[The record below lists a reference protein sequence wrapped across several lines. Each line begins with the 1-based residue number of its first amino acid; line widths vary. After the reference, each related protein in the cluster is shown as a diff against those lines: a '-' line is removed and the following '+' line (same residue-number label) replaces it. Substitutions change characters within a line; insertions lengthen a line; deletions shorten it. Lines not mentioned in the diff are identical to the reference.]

1 MFKNY
6 LKIAWRSLKKQAFFT
21 FLNTFGLAIGM
32 AGALIISLYIYD
44 ELSYDKMFADAD
56 RIHRIDADI
65 KFGGAEI
72 KAAESAPPMAGALKR
87 DYSQVE
93 STVRFRTLGSMYVKK
108 VGGETSSKENK
119 VTYADSTFFE
129 FFGIDL
135 LVGNSKTAL
144 TGTNSLVLTKTAAE
158 KYFGSTDVLG
168 QDLLLNNSDTYTVTG
183 VIEDMPKNS
192 YFNEYSIFLAM
203 AGNVASREELWG
215 SNNYFTFIKLIPE
228 ARVEDFQAPLQGMLE
243 RYMLPWAQKYFPG
256 MTAESFAASG
266 NYIRYHTMAL
276 TDIHLHSDRNSE
288 MNATSSIQ
296 NIYILSFIGLF
307 LIILASVNFMNLST
321 AHSLKRAKEVGV
333 RKTLGSNKL
342 NLIFQFLTESGL
354 IAFISLI
361 AALLIT
367 MITLPFFNGFTGK
380 VITIPFTQPLFWL
393 ILLAATIVLGLFSGC
408 YPAFFMSRF
417 TPVKTLKG
425 GASESV
431 GNGRVRNAL
440 VIFQFSISVF
450 LIVSTLV
457 VFQQLNYIQSKD
469 LGFTKD
475 QVLLINEISPL
486 GSKTNAFKE
495 EILKMGNVENV
506 TLSDFYPTP
515 SWRSDSSFFQEGA
528 SSQES
533 AIQMQTWGVDTD
545 YLKTLQMN
553 IVAGRD
559 FNKQYAT
566 DSTAVIINEATLP
579 ILNVTGEEALGMR
592 ISEEIELENPTYYT
606 VIGVV
611 KDFHF
616 KSLRENIG
624 ALGLHVNK
632 TAENMAVRLSG
643 GDYSNSIAEIENKWN
658 EMAPGQPFDYQF
670 MDEAFNTT
678 YEAELKLSQIF
689 FIFTILSIFIACLGL
704 FGLAAFNAE
713 KRTKEIGVR
722 KVLGATVSQISY
734 RLTVD
739 FLKLVGIAILVSLP
753 LGWFAMNKWLEDFSY
768 RIDMGVGVFVLAAVL
783 SIVVAIVTVSYQ
795 SIKAAIVNPVK
806 SLRSE

>member
-6 LKIAWRSLKKQAFFT
+6 IKIAWRSLKKQAFFT

-32 AGALIISLYIYD
+32 AGALMISLYIYD

-56 RIHRIDADI
+56 RIYRIDADI

-119 VTYADSTFFE
+119 VTYADSTFFQ

-135 LVGNSKTAL
+135 LAGNSKTAL

-168 QDLLLNNSDTYTVTG
+168 QNMLLDNSDTYTVTG
-183 VIEDMPKNS
+183 VIDDMPKNS
-192 YFNEYSIFLAM
+192 YFNEYSVFLAM

-215 SNNYFTFIKLIPE
+215 SNNYFTFVKLIPE
-228 ARVEDFQAPLQGMLE
+228 AKVEDFQAPLQGMLE

-266 NYIRYHTMAL
+266 NYIRYHTIAL
-276 TDIHLHSDRNSE
+276 TDIHLHSDRSSE
-288 MNATSSIQ
+288 MNATSSMQ

-333 RKTLGSNKL
+333 RKTLGSNKM

-380 VITIPFTQPLFWL
+380 SIAIPFSQPLFWFL
-393 ILLAATIVLGLFSGC
+393 LLAATILLGLFSGC

-457 VFQQLNYIQSKD
+457 VFQQLNFIQSKD

-506 TLSDFYPTP
+506 TLSNFYPTP
-515 SWRSDSSFFQEGA
+515 SWRSDTSFFQEGTK
-528 SSQES
+528 SQEN
-533 AIQMQTWGVDTD
+533 AIQMQTWDVDMD
-545 YLKTLQMN
+545 YLKTLEMDV
-553 IVAGRD
+553 VAGRD
-559 FNKQYAT
+559 FNKQYAS
-566 DSTAVIINEATLP
+566 DSTAIIINEATLP
-579 ILNVTGEEALGMR
+579 ILNVTAQEALGMR
-592 ISEEIELENPTYYT
+592 ISEEIDMENPTYYT
-606 VIGVV
+606 IIGVV

-624 ALGLHVNK
+624 ALGLHIENN
-632 TAENMAVRLSG
+632 AENMAVRLSG
-643 GDYSNSIAEIENKWN
+643 GDYSKSIAEIENIWN
-658 EMAPGQPFDYQF
+658 TMAPGQPFDYQF
-670 MDEAFNTT
+670 MDEAFYST
-678 YEAELKLSQIF
+678 YNSEQKLSQIF

-739 FLKLVGIAILVSLP
+739 FLKLVGVAILISLP

-768 RIDMGVGVFVLAAVL
+768 RIEIGLGVFVLAAVL
-783 SIVVAIVTVSYQ
+783 AIVVAIVTVSYQ

>member
-1 MFKNY
+1 MFKNHI
-6 LKIAWRSLKKQAFFT
+6 KIAWRSLKKQAFFT

-32 AGALIISLYIYD
+32 AGALMISLYIYD

-56 RIHRIDADI
+56 RIYRIDTDV

-72 KAAESAPPMAGALKR
+72 KAAESAPPMAAALKR

-93 STVRFRTLGSMYVKK
+93 STVRFRTVGSMYLKK
-108 VGGETSSKENK
+108 VGGDKSSKETH

-135 LVGNSKTAL
+135 LVGNPKTAL

-168 QDLLLNNSDTYTVTG
+168 QDLLLDNSDTYTVTG
-183 VIEDMPKNS
+183 IIDDMPKNS
-192 YFNEYSIFLAM
+192 YFNEYSVFLAM

-215 SNNYFTFIKLIPE
+215 SNNYFTFIKLIPG
-228 ARVEDFQAPLQGMLE
+228 ASVEDFKEPLQGMLE

-276 TDIHLHSDRNSE
+276 TDIHLYSDRSSE
-288 MNATSSIQ
+288 MNATSSMQ

-333 RKTLGSNKL
+333 RKTLGSNKVHL
-342 NLIFQFLTESGL
+342 VFQFLTESGL

-367 MITLPFFNGFTGK
+367 MVALPFFNGFTGK
-380 VITIPFTQPLFWL
+380 SIGIPFIQPLFW
-393 ILLAATIVLGLFSGC
+393 IALLAATFILGLFSGS

-417 TPVKTLKG
+417 TPVKSLKG
-425 GASESV
+425 VGAESV
-431 GNGRVRNAL
+431 GNGWVRNTL

-457 VFQQLNYIQSKD
+457 VFQQLNYIQGKD

-475 QVLLINEISPL
+475 QVLLINETGPL

-506 TLSDFYPTP
+506 TLSNYYPTP
-515 SWRSDSSFFQEGA
+515 SWRSDSSFFQEGVR
-528 SSQES
+528 SQEN

-545 YLKTLQMN
+545 YLKTLQMD

-559 FNKQYAT
+559 FNKQYAS
-566 DSTAVIINEATLP
+566 DSTALIINEATLP
-579 ILNVTGEEALGMR
+579 ILNATAEEALGMR
-592 ISEEIELENPTYYT
+592 ISEEIELEDPTYYT
-606 VIGVV
+606 IVGVV

-624 ALGLHVNK
+624 ALGMHLEN

-643 GDYSNSIAEIENKWN
+643 GEYSSSIAEIENKWN
-658 EMAPGQPFDYQF
+658 QMAPGQPFDYQF

-678 YEAELKLSQIF
+678 YEAEQKLSQIF

-739 FLKLVGIAILVSLP
+739 FLKLVAVAILVSLP
-753 LGWFAMNKWLEDFSY
+753 LGWFIMNKWLEDFSY
-768 RIDMGVGVFVLAAVL
+768 RIEIGFGIFALAAFL
-783 SIVVAIVTVSYQ
+783 AIMVAVITVSYQ

>member
-6 LKIAWRSLKKQAFFT
+6 IKIAWRSLKKQAFFT

-32 AGALIISLYIYD
+32 AGALMISLYIND

-56 RIHRIDADI
+56 RIYRIDADI

-108 VGGETSSKENK
+108 VGSETSSKEDR

-135 LVGNSKTAL
+135 LVGNSKSAL

-168 QDLLLNNSDTYTVTG
+168 QDLLLDNSDTYTVTG
-183 VIEDMPKNS
+183 VIDDMPKNS
-192 YFNEYSIFLAM
+192 YFNEYSVFLAM
-203 AGNVASREELWG
+203 AGNVGSREELWG
-215 SNNYFTFIKLIPE
+215 SNNYFTFVKLIPE

-266 NYIRYHTMAL
+266 NYIRYHTIAF
-276 TDIHLHSDRNSE
+276 TDIHLHSDRSSE
-288 MNATSSIQ
+288 MNATSSMQ

-333 RKTLGSNKL
+333 RKTLGSNKM

-380 VITIPFTQPLFWL
+380 SIAIPFSQPLFWL
-393 ILLAATIVLGLFSGC
+393 LLFAATILLGFFSGC

-417 TPVKTLKG
+417 NPVKTLKG

-506 TLSDFYPTP
+506 TLSNFYPTP
-515 SWRSDSSFFQEGA
+515 SWRSDTSFFQEGTK
-528 SSQES
+528 SQEN
-533 AIQMQTWGVDTD
+533 AIQMQTWDVDMD
-545 YLKTLQMN
+545 YLKTLEMDV
-553 IVAGRD
+553 VAGRD
-559 FNKQYAT
+559 FNKQYAS
-566 DSTAVIINEATLP
+566 DSTAIIINEATLP
-579 ILNVTGEEALGMR
+579 ILNVTAQEALGMR
-592 ISEEIELENPTYYT
+592 ISEEIDMENPSYYT
-606 VIGVV
+606 IIGVV

-624 ALGLHVNK
+624 ALGLHVENN
-632 TAENMAVRLSG
+632 AENMAVRLSG
-643 GDYSNSIAEIENKWN
+643 GDYSKSIAEIENIWN
-658 EMAPGQPFDYQF
+658 TMAPGQPFDYQF
-670 MDEAFNTT
+670 MDEAFYST
-678 YEAELKLSQIF
+678 YNSEQKLSQIF

-739 FLKLVGIAILVSLP
+739 FLKLVGVAILISLP

-768 RIDMGVGVFVLAAVL
+768 RIEIGFGVFVLAAVL
-783 SIVVAIVTVSYQ
+783 AIMVAIVTVSYQ

-806 SLRSE
+806 SLRSD

>member
-6 LKIAWRSLKKQAFFT
+6 IKIAWRSLKKQAFFT

-32 AGALIISLYIYD
+32 AGALMISLYIYD

-56 RIHRIDADI
+56 RIYRIDTDV

-72 KAAESAPPMAGALKR
+72 KAAESAPPMAAALKR

-93 STVRFRTLGSMYVKK
+93 STVRFRTVGSMYLKK
-108 VGGETSSKENK
+108 VGGDKSSKETH

-129 FFGIDL
+129 FFGINL
-135 LVGNSKTAL
+135 LAGNPKTAL

-168 QDLLLNNSDTYTVTG
+168 QDLLLDNSDTYTVTG
-183 VIEDMPKNS
+183 IIDDMPKNS
-192 YFNEYSIFLAM
+192 YFNEYSVFLAM

-215 SNNYFTFIKLIPE
+215 SNNYFTFIKLIPG
-228 ARVEDFQAPLQGMLE
+228 ASVEDFKEPLQGMLE

-276 TDIHLHSDRNSE
+276 TDIHLYSDRSSE

-333 RKTLGSNKL
+333 RKTLGSNKVHL
-342 NLIFQFLTESGL
+342 VFQFLTESGL

-367 MITLPFFNGFTGK
+367 MVVLPFFNVFTGK
-380 VITIPFTQPLFWL
+380 SIGIPFTQPLFW
-393 ILLAATIVLGLFSGC
+393 IVLLAATFILGLFSGS

-417 TPVKTLKG
+417 TPVKSLKG
-425 GASESV
+425 GGAESV
-431 GNGRVRNAL
+431 GNGWVRNTL

-457 VFQQLNYIQSKD
+457 VFQQLNYIQGKD

-475 QVLLINEISPL
+475 QVLLINETAPL

-506 TLSDFYPTP
+506 TLSNYYPTP
-515 SWRSDSSFFQEGA
+515 SWRSDSSFFQEGVR
-528 SSQES
+528 SQEN

-545 YLKTLQMN
+545 YLKTLQMD

-559 FNKQYAT
+559 FNKQYAS
-566 DSTAVIINEATLP
+566 DSTALIINEATLP
-579 ILNVTGEEALGMR
+579 ILNATAEEALGMR
-592 ISEEIELENPTYYT
+592 ISEEIELEDPTYYT
-606 VIGVV
+606 IVGVV

-624 ALGLHVNK
+624 ALGMHLEN

-643 GDYSNSIAEIENKWN
+643 GEYSSSIAEIENKWN
-658 EMAPGQPFDYQF
+658 QMAPGQPFDYQF

-678 YEAELKLSQIF
+678 YEAEQKLSQIF

-739 FLKLVGIAILVSLP
+739 FLKLVAVAILVSLP
-753 LGWFAMNKWLEDFSY
+753 LGWFVMNKWLEDFSY
-768 RIDMGVGVFVLAAVL
+768 RIEIGFGIFALAAFL
-783 SIVVAIVTVSYQ
+783 AIMVAVVTVSYQ

>member
-6 LKIAWRSLKKQAFFT
+6 IKIAWRSLKKQAFFT

-32 AGALIISLYIYD
+32 AGALMISLYIYD
-44 ELSYDKMFADAD
+44 ELSYDKMFAVAD
-56 RIHRIDADI
+56 RIYRIDADI

-119 VTYADSTFFE
+119 VTYADSTFFQ

-135 LVGNSKTAL
+135 LAGNSKTAL

-168 QDLLLNNSDTYTVTG
+168 QNMLLDNSDTYTVTG
-183 VIEDMPKNS
+183 VIDDMPKNS
-192 YFNEYSIFLAM
+192 YFNEYSVFLAM

-215 SNNYFTFIKLIPE
+215 SNNYFTFVKLIPE
-228 ARVEDFQAPLQGMLE
+228 AKVEDFQAPLQGMLE

-266 NYIRYHTMAL
+266 NYIRYHTIAL
-276 TDIHLHSDRNSE
+276 TDIHLHSDRSSE
-288 MNATSSIQ
+288 MNATSSMQ

-333 RKTLGSNKL
+333 RKTLGSNKM

-380 VITIPFTQPLFWL
+380 SIAIPFTQPLFWL
-393 ILLAATIVLGLFSGC
+393 LLLAATILLGLFSGC

-457 VFQQLNYIQSKD
+457 VFQQLNFIQSKD

-495 EILKMGNVENV
+495 EILKMGNIENV
-506 TLSDFYPTP
+506 TLSNFYPTP
-515 SWRSDSSFFQEGA
+515 SWRSDTSFFQEGTK
-528 SSQES
+528 SQEN
-533 AIQMQTWGVDTD
+533 AIQMQTWDVDMD
-545 YLKTLQMN
+545 YLKTLEMDV
-553 IVAGRD
+553 VAGRD
-559 FNKQYAT
+559 FNKQYAS
-566 DSTAVIINEATLP
+566 DSTAIIINEATLP
-579 ILNVTGEEALGMR
+579 ILNVTAQEALGMR
-592 ISEEIELENPTYYT
+592 ISEEIDMENPTYYT
-606 VIGVV
+606 IIGVV

-624 ALGLHVNK
+624 ALGLHVENN
-632 TAENMAVRLSG
+632 AENMAVRLSG
-643 GDYSNSIAEIENKWN
+643 GDYSKSIAEIENIWN
-658 EMAPGQPFDYQF
+658 SMAPGQPFDYQF
-670 MDEAFNTT
+670 MDEAFYST
-678 YEAELKLSQIF
+678 YNSEQKLSQIF

-739 FLKLVGIAILVSLP
+739 FLKLVGVAILISLP

-768 RIDMGVGVFVLAAVL
+768 RIEIGLGIFVLAAVL
-783 SIVVAIVTVSYQ
+783 AIVVAIVTVSYQ

>member
-288 MNATSSIQ
+288 MNATSSLQ

-367 MITLPFFNGFTGK
+367 MITLPFFNEFTGK

-579 ILNVTGEEALGMR
+579 ILNVTAEEALGMR

>member
-288 MNATSSIQ
+288 MNATSSLQ

-579 ILNVTGEEALGMR
+579 ILNVTAEEALGMR

-643 GDYSNSIAEIENKWN
+643 GDYSNSITEIENKWN

>member
-44 ELSYDKMFADAD
+44 ELSYDKMFANAD
-56 RIHRIDADI
+56 RIYRIDSDI

-72 KAAESAPPMAGALKR
+72 KAGESAAPMAETLKR
-87 DYSQVE
+87 DYPQVE
-93 STVRFRTLGSMYVKK
+93 ASVRFRTIGSAYVKK
-108 VGGETSSKENK
+108 VGGNRSAKENHI
-119 VTYADSTFFE
+119 TYADSTVFE

-135 LVGNSKTAL
+135 LVGDAKTAL

-158 KYFGSTDVLG
+158 KHFGSTDVIG
-168 QDLLLNNSDTYTVTG
+168 QNLLLDNTDTYTVTG

-192 YFNEYSIFLAM
+192 YFNDYSVFLAM
-203 AGNVASREELWG
+203 AGNVASREDNWG
-215 SNNYFTFIKLIPE
+215 GNNYFTFIKLIPG
-228 ARVEDFQAPLQGMLE
+228 AKAEDFQEPLQGMLE

-266 NYIRYHTMAL
+266 NYIRYHTMPL
-276 TDIHLHSDRNSE
+276 TDIHLHSDKSSE
-288 MNATSSIQ
+288 MSATSSIQ

-342 NLIFQFLTESGL
+342 NLVFQFLTESGL
-354 IAFISLI
+354 IAFVSLL

-367 MITLPFFNGFTGK
+367 LVALPFFNGFTGK
-380 VITIPFTQPLFWL
+380 SIEIPFTQPLFWL
-393 ILLAATIVLGLFSGC
+393 ALLGATMLLGLLSGS

-425 GASESV
+425 NSSESV

-450 LIVSTLV
+450 LIISTLV
-457 VFQQLNYIQSKD
+457 VFQQLNYIQNKD
-469 LGFTKD
+469 LGFSKD
-475 QVLLINEISPL
+475 QVLLINEL
-486 GSKTNAFKE
+486 GALGPKTKAFKE
-495 EILKMGNVENV
+495 QIANMGFVESA
-506 TLSDFYPTP
+506 TLSNYYPTP
-515 SWRSDSSFFQEGA
+515 SWRSDTSFFEEG
-528 SSQES
+528 SRDQES
-533 AIQMQTWGVDTD
+533 AIQMQEWDVDTD
-545 YLKTLQMN
+545 YLKTMEMEL
-553 IVAGRD
+553 VAGRD
-559 FNKQYAT
+559 FNSAYAS
-566 DSTAVIINEATLP
+566 DSTAIIINEATLP
-579 ILNVTGEEALGMR
+579 ILNVTAEEALGMR
-592 ISEEIELENPTYYT
+592 ISEEMDQENPAYYT
-606 VIGVV
+606 IIGVV
-611 KDFHF
+611 KDFHYRT
-616 KSLRENIG
+616 LRTNIG
-624 ALGLHVNK
+624 ALGMHLNSN
-632 TAENMAVRLSG
+632 AQNMAVRMSG
-643 GDYSNSIAEIENKWN
+643 GNYANNIAAIENTWN
-658 EMAPGQPFDYQF
+658 TMAPGQPFDYRF

-678 YEAELKLSQIF
+678 YEAEQKLSQIF
-689 FIFTILSIFIACLGL
+689 FIFTMLSIFIACLGL

-739 FLKLVGIAILVSLP
+739 FLKLVGVAILISLP
-753 LGWFAMNKWLEDFSY
+753 IGWFVMNKWLEDFSY
-768 RIDMGVGVFVLAAVL
+768 RIEIGVGVFLLAAVL
-783 SIVVAIVTVSYQ
+783 AIIVAILTVSYQ

>member
-56 RIHRIDADI
+56 RIYRIDTDI
-65 KFGGAEI
+65 KFGGAET
-72 KAAESAPPMAGALKR
+72 KSGESAPPMAETLKR
-87 DYSQVE
+87 DYAQVE
-93 STVRFRTLGSMYVKK
+93 ASVRFRTIGSAYVKK
-108 VGGETSSKENK
+108 VGGDKSAKEDRI
-119 VTYADSTFFE
+119 TYADSTFFE
-129 FFGIDL
+129 FFGIEL
-135 LVGNSKTAL
+135 LAGNPKTAL
-144 TGTNSLVLTKTAAE
+144 TGTKSLVLTKTAAE
-158 KYFGSTDVLG
+158 KHFGSIDVIG
-168 QDLLLNNSDTYTVTG
+168 QNLLLDNTDTYTVTG
-183 VIEDMPKNS
+183 VVADMPKNS
-192 YFNEYSIFLAM
+192 YFNEYSVFLAM
-203 AGNVASREELWG
+203 VGNVASREELWG
-215 SNNYFTFIKLIPE
+215 SHNYFTFIKLIPGVT
-228 ARVEDFQAPLQGMLE
+228 AEDFQEPLQGMLE

-266 NYIRYHTMAL
+266 NYIRYHTIAL
-276 TDIHLHSDRNSE
+276 TDIHLYSDRVNE

-342 NLIFQFLTESGL
+342 NLVFQFLTESGL
-354 IAFISLI
+354 IAFVSLI

-367 MITLPFFNGFTGK
+367 LVALPFFNSFTGK
-380 VITIPFTQPLFWL
+380 SIAIPFAQPLFWL
-393 ILLAATIVLGLFSGC
+393 VLLAATLLLGLFSGS

-425 GASESV
+425 GSAESV
-431 GNGRVRNAL
+431 GNGRIRNAL

-475 QVLLINEISPL
+475 QVLLINEIGAL
-486 GSKTNAFKE
+486 GSKTKAFKE
-495 EILKMGNVENV
+495 QIASMGNVESA
-506 TLSDFYPTP
+506 TLSNYYPTP
-515 SWRSDSSFFQEGA
+515 SWRSDSSFFEEGA
-528 SSQES
+528 RDQES
-533 AIQMQTWGVDTD
+533 AIQMQEWAVDTD
-545 YLKTLQMN
+545 YLKTMEME
-553 IVAGRD
+553 IVAGRN
-559 FNKQYAT
+559 FNPQYAS
-566 DSTAVIINEATLP
+566 DSTAILINEATLP
-579 ILNVTGEEALGMR
+579 ILNMSAEEALGVR
-592 ISEEIELENPTYYT
+592 ISEEVDQENPRYYT
-606 VIGVV
+606 IIGVV
-611 KDFHF
+611 KDFHYT
-616 KSLRENIG
+616 SLRDNIR
-624 ALGLHVNK
+624 ALGMFLN
-632 TAENMAVRLSG
+632 TDAENMAVRVNG
-643 GDYSNSIAEIENKWN
+643 GDYANTIAAIESTWN
-658 EMAPGQPFDYQF
+658 EMVPGQPFDYRF
-670 MDEAFNTT
+670 MDDAFNTT
-678 YEAELKLSQIF
+678 YEAEQKLSQIF

-739 FLKLVGIAILVSLP
+739 FLKLVGVAILVSLP

-768 RIDMGVGVFVLAAVL
+768 RIEIGIGIFVLAAVL
-783 SIVVAIVTVSYQ
+783 AILVAIVTVSYQ
-795 SIKAAIVNPVK
+795 SIKAAVENPVK

>member
-1 MFKNY
+1 MFKNHI
-6 LKIAWRSLKKQAFFT
+6 KIAWRSLKKQAFFT

-32 AGALIISLYIYD
+32 AGALMISLYIYD

-56 RIHRIDADI
+56 RIYRIDTDI
-65 KFGGAEI
+65 KFGGAET
-72 KAAESAPPMAGALKR
+72 KAAESAPPMAAALKR

-93 STVRFRTLGSMYVKK
+93 STVRFRTVGSMYLKK
-108 VGGETSSKENK
+108 VGGDKSSKETH
-119 VTYADSTFFE
+119 VTYVDSTFFE

-135 LVGNSKTAL
+135 MTGNPKTAL
-144 TGTNSLVLTKTAAE
+144 TATNSLVLTKTAAE

-168 QDLLLNNSDTYTVTG
+168 QDLLLDNSDTYTVTG
-183 VIEDMPKNS
+183 IIDDMPKNS
-192 YFNEYSIFLAM
+192 YFNEYSVFLAM

-215 SNNYFTFIKLIPE
+215 SNNYFTFIKLIPG
-228 ARVEDFQAPLQGMLE
+228 ASVEDFKEPLQGMLE

-266 NYIRYHTMAL
+266 NYIRYHTKAL
-276 TDIHLHSDRNSE
+276 TDIHLYSDRSSE

-367 MITLPFFNGFTGK
+367 TIALPFFNGFTGK
-380 VITIPFTQPLFWL
+380 SITIPVTQPLFWL
-393 ILLAATIVLGLFSGC
+393 VLLAATIVLGLFSGS

-425 GASESV
+425 GTSESV
-431 GNGRVRNAL
+431 GNGRIRNAL

-469 LGFTKD
+469 LGFAKD

-486 GSKTNAFKE
+486 GSGTNTFKE
-495 EILKMGNVENV
+495 EILKMGNVEDV
-506 TLSDFYPTP
+506 TLSNYYPTP
-515 SWRSDSSFFQEGA
+515 SWRSDSSFFLEGVR
-528 SSQES
+528 SQEN

-545 YLKTLQMN
+545 YLKTLQMD

-559 FNKQYAT
+559 FNKQYVT
-566 DSTAVIINEATLP
+566 DSTALIINEATLP
-579 ILNVTGEEALGMR
+579 LLNATAEEALGMR
-592 ISEEIELENPTYYT
+592 ISEEIELEDPTYYT
-606 VIGVV
+606 IIGVV

-624 ALGLHVNK
+624 ALGMHLEN
-632 TAENMAVRLSG
+632 TAENMAISLSG

-678 YEAELKLSQIF
+678 YEAEQKLSQIF

-753 LGWFAMNKWLEDFSY
+753 LGWYAMNKWLEDFSY
-768 RIDMGVGVFVLAAVL
+768 RIEIGFGIFALAAFL
-783 SIVVAIVTVSYQ
+783 AIMVAVVTVSYQ

>member
-6 LKIAWRSLKKQAFFT
+6 IKIAWRSLKKQAFFT

-32 AGALIISLYIYD
+32 AGALMISLYIYD

-56 RIHRIDADI
+56 RIYRIDADI

-119 VTYADSTFFE
+119 VTYADSTFFQ

-135 LVGNSKTAL
+135 LAGNSKTAL

-168 QDLLLNNSDTYTVTG
+168 QNMLLDNSDTYTVTG
-183 VIEDMPKNS
+183 VIDDMPKNS
-192 YFNEYSIFLAM
+192 YFNEYSVFLAM

-215 SNNYFTFIKLIPE
+215 SNNYFTFVKLIPE
-228 ARVEDFQAPLQGMLE
+228 AKVEDFQAPLQGMLE

-266 NYIRYHTMAL
+266 NYIRYHTIAL
-276 TDIHLHSDRNSE
+276 TDIHLHSDRSSE
-288 MNATSSIQ
+288 MNATSSMQ

-333 RKTLGSNKL
+333 RKTLGSNKM

-380 VITIPFTQPLFWL
+380 SIAIPFSQPLFWFL
-393 ILLAATIVLGLFSGC
+393 LLAATILLGLFSGC

-457 VFQQLNYIQSKD
+457 VFQQLNFIQSKD

-506 TLSDFYPTP
+506 TLSNFYPTP
-515 SWRSDSSFFQEGA
+515 SWRSDTSFFQEGTK
-528 SSQES
+528 SQEN
-533 AIQMQTWGVDTD
+533 AIQMQTWDVDMD
-545 YLKTLQMN
+545 YLKTLEMDV
-553 IVAGRD
+553 VAGRD
-559 FNKQYAT
+559 FNKQFAS
-566 DSTAVIINEATLP
+566 DSTAIIINEATLP
-579 ILNVTGEEALGMR
+579 ILNVTAQEALGMR
-592 ISEEIELENPTYYT
+592 ISEEIDMENPTYYT
-606 VIGVV
+606 IIGVV

-624 ALGLHVNK
+624 ALGLHIENN
-632 TAENMAVRLSG
+632 AENMAVRLSG
-643 GDYSNSIAEIENKWN
+643 GDYSKSIAEIENIWN
-658 EMAPGQPFDYQF
+658 TMAPGQPFDYQF
-670 MDEAFNTT
+670 MDEAFYST
-678 YEAELKLSQIF
+678 YNSEQKLSQIF

-739 FLKLVGIAILVSLP
+739 FLKLVGVAILISLP

-768 RIDMGVGVFVLAAVL
+768 RIEIGLGVFVLAAVL
-783 SIVVAIVTVSYQ
+783 AIVVAIVTVSYQ

>member
-6 LKIAWRSLKKQAFFT
+6 IKIAWRSLKKQAFFT

-32 AGALIISLYIYD
+32 AGALMISLYIYD

-56 RIHRIDADI
+56 RIYRIDADI

-119 VTYADSTFFE
+119 VTYADSTFFQ

-135 LVGNSKTAL
+135 LAGNSKTAL

-168 QDLLLNNSDTYTVTG
+168 QNMLLDNSDTYTVTG
-183 VIEDMPKNS
+183 VIDDMPKNS
-192 YFNEYSIFLAM
+192 YFNEYSVFLAM

-215 SNNYFTFIKLIPE
+215 SNNYFTFVKLIPE
-228 ARVEDFQAPLQGMLE
+228 AKVEDFQAPLQGMLE

-266 NYIRYHTMAL
+266 NYIRYHTIAL
-276 TDIHLHSDRNSE
+276 TDIHLHSDRSSE
-288 MNATSSIQ
+288 MNATSSMQ

-333 RKTLGSNKL
+333 RKTLGSNKM

-380 VITIPFTQPLFWL
+380 SIAIPFTQPLFWL
-393 ILLAATIVLGLFSGC
+393 LLLAATILLGLFSGC

-506 TLSDFYPTP
+506 TLSNFYPTP
-515 SWRSDSSFFQEGA
+515 SWRSDTSFFQEGTK
-528 SSQES
+528 SQEN
-533 AIQMQTWGVDTD
+533 AIQMQTWDVDMD
-545 YLKTLQMN
+545 YLKTLEMD
-553 IVAGRD
+553 VVVGRD
-559 FNKQYAT
+559 FNKQYAS
-566 DSTAVIINEATLP
+566 DSTAIIINEATLP
-579 ILNVTGEEALGMR
+579 ILNVTAQEALGMR
-592 ISEEIELENPTYYT
+592 ISEEIDMENPTYYT
-606 VIGVV
+606 IIGVV

-624 ALGLHVNK
+624 ALGLHIENN
-632 TAENMAVRLSG
+632 AENMAVRLSG
-643 GDYSNSIAEIENKWN
+643 GDYSKSIAEIENIWN
-658 EMAPGQPFDYQF
+658 TMAPGQPFDYQF
-670 MDEAFNTT
+670 MDEAFYST
-678 YEAELKLSQIF
+678 YNSEQKLSQIF

-739 FLKLVGIAILVSLP
+739 FLKLVGVAILISLP

-768 RIDMGVGVFVLAAVL
+768 RIEIGLGVFVLAAVL
-783 SIVVAIVTVSYQ
+783 AIVVAIVTVSYQ

-806 SLRSE
+806 SLRSD

>member
-168 QDLLLNNSDTYTVTG
+168 QDLFLNNSDTYTVTG

-288 MNATSSIQ
+288 MNATSSLQ

-579 ILNVTGEEALGMR
+579 ILNVTAEEALGMR

-643 GDYSNSIAEIENKWN
+643 GDYSNSITEIENKWN

>member
-6 LKIAWRSLKKQAFFT
+6 IKIAWRSLKKQAFFT

-32 AGALIISLYIYD
+32 AGALMISLYIYD

-56 RIHRIDADI
+56 RIYRIDADI

-119 VTYADSTFFE
+119 VTYADSTFFQ

-135 LVGNSKTAL
+135 LAGNSKTAL

-168 QDLLLNNSDTYTVTG
+168 QNMLLDNSDTYTVTG
-183 VIEDMPKNS
+183 VIDDMPKNS
-192 YFNEYSIFLAM
+192 YFNEYSVFLAM

-215 SNNYFTFIKLIPE
+215 SNNYFTFVKLIPE
-228 ARVEDFQAPLQGMLE
+228 AKVEDFQAPLQGMLE

-266 NYIRYHTMAL
+266 NYIRYHTIAL
-276 TDIHLHSDRNSE
+276 TDIHLHSDRSSE
-288 MNATSSIQ
+288 MNATSSMQ

-333 RKTLGSNKL
+333 RKTLGSNKM

-361 AALLIT
+361 GALLIT

-380 VITIPFTQPLFWL
+380 SIAIPFTQPLFWL
-393 ILLAATIVLGLFSGC
+393 LLLAATILLGLFSGC

-457 VFQQLNYIQSKD
+457 VFQQLNFIQSKD

-506 TLSDFYPTP
+506 TLSNFYPTP
-515 SWRSDSSFFQEGA
+515 SWRSDTSFFQEGTK
-528 SSQES
+528 SQEN
-533 AIQMQTWGVDTD
+533 AIQMQTWDVDMD
-545 YLKTLQMN
+545 YLKTLEMDV
-553 IVAGRD
+553 VAGRD
-559 FNKQYAT
+559 FNKQFAS
-566 DSTAVIINEATLP
+566 DSTAIIINEATLP
-579 ILNVTGEEALGMR
+579 ILSVTAQEALGMR
-592 ISEEIELENPTYYT
+592 ISEEIDMENPTYYT
-606 VIGVV
+606 IIGVV

-624 ALGLHVNK
+624 ALGLHVENN
-632 TAENMAVRLSG
+632 AENMAVRLSG
-643 GDYSNSIAEIENKWN
+643 GDYSKSIAEIENIWN
-658 EMAPGQPFDYQF
+658 SMAPGQPFDYQF
-670 MDEAFNTT
+670 MDEAFYST
-678 YEAELKLSQIF
+678 YNSEQKLSQIF

-739 FLKLVGIAILVSLP
+739 FLKLVAVAILVSLP
-753 LGWFAMNKWLEDFSY
+753 LGWFIMNKWLEDFSY
-768 RIDMGVGVFVLAAVL
+768 RIEIGFGIFALAAFL
-783 SIVVAIVTVSYQ
+783 AIMVAVVTVSYQ

>member
-6 LKIAWRSLKKQAFFT
+6 IKIAWRSLKKQAFFT

-32 AGALIISLYIYD
+32 AGALMISLYIYD

-56 RIHRIDADI
+56 RIYRIDADI

-108 VGGETSSKENK
+108 VGGETSSKENR
-119 VTYADSTFFE
+119 VTYADSTFFQ

-135 LVGNSKTAL
+135 LAGNSKTAL

-168 QDLLLNNSDTYTVTG
+168 QNMLLDNSDTYTVTG
-183 VIEDMPKNS
+183 VIDDMPKNS
-192 YFNEYSIFLAM
+192 YFNEYSVFLAM

-215 SNNYFTFIKLIPE
+215 SNNYFTFVKLIPE
-228 ARVEDFQAPLQGMLE
+228 AKVEDFQAPLQGMLE

-266 NYIRYHTMAL
+266 NYIRYHTIAL
-276 TDIHLHSDRNSE
+276 TDIHLHSDRSSE
-288 MNATSSIQ
+288 MNATSSMQ

-333 RKTLGSNKL
+333 RKTLGSNKM

-380 VITIPFTQPLFWL
+380 SIAIPFTQPLFWL
-393 ILLAATIVLGLFSGC
+393 LLLAATILLGLFSGC

-457 VFQQLNYIQSKD
+457 VFQQLNFIQSKD

-506 TLSDFYPTP
+506 TLSNFYPTP
-515 SWRSDSSFFQEGA
+515 SWRSDSSFFQEGTK
-528 SSQES
+528 SQEN
-533 AIQMQTWGVDTD
+533 AIQMQTWDVDMD
-545 YLKTLQMN
+545 YLKTLEMDV
-553 IVAGRD
+553 VAGRD
-559 FNKQYAT
+559 FNKQYAS
-566 DSTAVIINEATLP
+566 DSTAIIINEATLP
-579 ILNVTGEEALGMR
+579 ILNVTAQEALGMR
-592 ISEEIELENPTYYT
+592 ISEEIDMENPTYYT
-606 VIGVV
+606 IIGVV

-624 ALGLHVNK
+624 ALGLHIENN
-632 TAENMAVRLSG
+632 AENMAVRLSG
-643 GDYSNSIAEIENKWN
+643 GDYSKSIAEIENIWN
-658 EMAPGQPFDYQF
+658 TMAPGQPFDYQF
-670 MDEAFNTT
+670 MDEAFYST
-678 YEAELKLSQIF
+678 YNSEQKLSQIF

-739 FLKLVGIAILVSLP
+739 FLKLVGVAILISLP

-768 RIDMGVGVFVLAAVL
+768 RIEIGFGVFVLAAVL
-783 SIVVAIVTVSYQ
+783 AIVVAIVTVSYQ

-806 SLRSE
+806 SLRSD

>member
-6 LKIAWRSLKKQAFFT
+6 IKIAWRSLKKQAFFT

-32 AGALIISLYIYD
+32 AGALMISLYIYD

-56 RIHRIDADI
+56 RIYRIDADI

-119 VTYADSTFFE
+119 VTYADSTFFQ

-135 LVGNSKTAL
+135 LAGNSKTAL

-168 QDLLLNNSDTYTVTG
+168 QNMLLDNSDTYTVTG
-183 VIEDMPKNS
+183 VIDDMPKNS
-192 YFNEYSIFLAM
+192 YFNEYSVFLAM

-215 SNNYFTFIKLIPE
+215 SNNYFTFVKLIPE
-228 ARVEDFQAPLQGMLE
+228 AKVEDFQAPLQGMLE

-266 NYIRYHTMAL
+266 NYIRYHTIAL
-276 TDIHLHSDRNSE
+276 TDIHLHSDRSSE
-288 MNATSSIQ
+288 MNATSSMQ

-333 RKTLGSNKL
+333 RKTLGSNKM

-361 AALLIT
+361 GALLIT

-380 VITIPFTQPLFWL
+380 SIAIPFTQPLFWL
-393 ILLAATIVLGLFSGC
+393 LLLAATILLGLFSGC

-457 VFQQLNYIQSKD
+457 VFQQLNFIQSKD

-506 TLSDFYPTP
+506 TLSNFYPTP
-515 SWRSDSSFFQEGA
+515 SWRSDTSFFQEGTK
-528 SSQES
+528 SQEN
-533 AIQMQTWGVDTD
+533 AIQMQTWDVDMD
-545 YLKTLQMN
+545 YLKTLEMDV
-553 IVAGRD
+553 VAGRD
-559 FNKQYAT
+559 FNKQFAS
-566 DSTAVIINEATLP
+566 DSTAIIINEATLP
-579 ILNVTGEEALGMR
+579 ILSVTAQEALGMR
-592 ISEEIELENPTYYT
+592 ISEEIDMENPTYYT
-606 VIGVV
+606 IIGVV

-624 ALGLHVNK
+624 ALGLHVENN
-632 TAENMAVRLSG
+632 AENMAVRLSG
-643 GDYSNSIAEIENKWN
+643 GDYSKSIAEIENIWN
-658 EMAPGQPFDYQF
+658 SMAPGQPFDYQF
-670 MDEAFNTT
+670 MDEAFYST
-678 YEAELKLSQIF
+678 YNSEQKLSQIF

-739 FLKLVGIAILVSLP
+739 FLKLVGVAILISLP

-768 RIDMGVGVFVLAAVL
+768 RIEIGLGVFVLAAVL
-783 SIVVAIVTVSYQ
+783 AIVVAIVTVSYQ

>member
-1 MFKNY
+1 
-6 LKIAWRSLKKQAFFT
+6 
-21 FLNTFGLAIGM
+21 M

-486 GSKTNAFKE
+486 GSKANAFKE

-579 ILNVTGEEALGMR
+579 ILNVTAEEALGMR

-643 GDYSNSIAEIENKWN
+643 GDYSNSITEIENKWN

>member
-579 ILNVTGEEALGMR
+579 ILNVTAEEALGMR

-643 GDYSNSIAEIENKWN
+643 GDYSNSITEIENKWN

>member
-6 LKIAWRSLKKQAFFT
+6 IKIAWRSLKKQAFFT

-32 AGALIISLYIYD
+32 AGALMISLYIYD

-56 RIHRIDADI
+56 RVYRIDADI

-119 VTYADSTFFE
+119 VTYADSTFFQ

-135 LVGNSKTAL
+135 LAGNSKTAL

-168 QDLLLNNSDTYTVTG
+168 QNMLLDNSDTYTVTG
-183 VIEDMPKNS
+183 VIDDMPKNS
-192 YFNEYSIFLAM
+192 YFNEYSVFLAM

-215 SNNYFTFIKLIPE
+215 SNNYFTFVKLIPE
-228 ARVEDFQAPLQGMLE
+228 AKVEDFQAPLQGMLE

-266 NYIRYHTMAL
+266 NYIRYHTIAL
-276 TDIHLHSDRNSE
+276 TDIHLHSDRSSE
-288 MNATSSIQ
+288 MNATSSMQ

-333 RKTLGSNKL
+333 RKTLGSNKM

-380 VITIPFTQPLFWL
+380 SIAIPFSQPLFWFL
-393 ILLAATIVLGLFSGC
+393 LLAATILLGLFSGC

-457 VFQQLNYIQSKD
+457 VFQQLNFIQSKD

-506 TLSDFYPTP
+506 TLSNFYPTP
-515 SWRSDSSFFQEGA
+515 SWRSDTSFFQEGTK
-528 SSQES
+528 SQEN
-533 AIQMQTWGVDTD
+533 AIQMQTWDVDMD
-545 YLKTLQMN
+545 YLKTLEMDV
-553 IVAGRD
+553 VAGRD
-559 FNKQYAT
+559 FNKQYAS
-566 DSTAVIINEATLP
+566 DSTAIIINEATLP
-579 ILNVTGEEALGMR
+579 ILNVTAQEALGMR
-592 ISEEIELENPTYYT
+592 ISEEIDMENPTYYT
-606 VIGVV
+606 IIGVV

-624 ALGLHVNK
+624 ALGLHIENN
-632 TAENMAVRLSG
+632 AENMAVRLSG
-643 GDYSNSIAEIENKWN
+643 GDYSKSIAEIENIWN
-658 EMAPGQPFDYQF
+658 TMAPGQPFDYQF
-670 MDEAFNTT
+670 MDEAFYST
-678 YEAELKLSQIF
+678 YNSEQKLSQIF

-739 FLKLVGIAILVSLP
+739 FLKLVGVAILISLP

-768 RIDMGVGVFVLAAVL
+768 RIEIGLGVFVLAAVL
-783 SIVVAIVTVSYQ
+783 AIVVAIVTVSYQ

>member
-44 ELSYDKMFADAD
+44 ELSYNKMFADAD

-203 AGNVASREELWG
+203 VGNVASREELWG

-256 MTAESFAASG
+256 MTSESFAASG

-579 ILNVTGEEALGMR
+579 ILNVTAEEALGMR

-643 GDYSNSIAEIENKWN
+643 GGYSISIAEIENKWN

>member
-6 LKIAWRSLKKQAFFT
+6 IKIAWRSLKKQAFFT

-32 AGALIISLYIYD
+32 AGALMISLYIYD

-56 RIHRIDADI
+56 RIYRIDADI

-108 VGGETSSKENK
+108 VGGETSSKENR
-119 VTYADSTFFE
+119 VTYADSTFFQ

-135 LVGNSKTAL
+135 LAGNSKTAL

-168 QDLLLNNSDTYTVTG
+168 QNMLLDNSDTYTVTG
-183 VIEDMPKNS
+183 VIDDMPKNS
-192 YFNEYSIFLAM
+192 YFNEYSVFLAM

-215 SNNYFTFIKLIPE
+215 SNNYFTFVKLIPE
-228 ARVEDFQAPLQGMLE
+228 AKVEDFQAPLQGMLE

-266 NYIRYHTMAL
+266 NYIRYHTIAL
-276 TDIHLHSDRNSE
+276 TDIHLHSDRSSE
-288 MNATSSIQ
+288 MNATSSMQ

-333 RKTLGSNKL
+333 RKTLGSNKM

-380 VITIPFTQPLFWL
+380 SIAIPFTQPLFWL
-393 ILLAATIVLGLFSGC
+393 LLLAATILLGLFSGC

-506 TLSDFYPTP
+506 TLSNFYPTP
-515 SWRSDSSFFQEGA
+515 SWRSDTSFFQEGTK
-528 SSQES
+528 SQEN
-533 AIQMQTWGVDTD
+533 AIQMQTWDVDMD
-545 YLKTLQMN
+545 YLKTLEMDV
-553 IVAGRD
+553 VAGRD
-559 FNKQYAT
+559 FNKQYAS
-566 DSTAVIINEATLP
+566 DSTAIIINEATLP
-579 ILNVTGEEALGMR
+579 ILNVTAQEALGMR
-592 ISEEIELENPTYYT
+592 ISEEIDMENPTYYT
-606 VIGVV
+606 IIGVV

-624 ALGLHVNK
+624 ALGLHVENN
-632 TAENMAVRLSG
+632 AENMAVRLSG
-643 GDYSNSIAEIENKWN
+643 GDYSKSIAEIENIWN
-658 EMAPGQPFDYQF
+658 TMAPGQPFDYQF
-670 MDEAFNTT
+670 MDEAFYST
-678 YEAELKLSQIF
+678 YNSEQKLSQIF

-739 FLKLVGIAILVSLP
+739 FLKLVGVAIIISLP

-768 RIDMGVGVFVLAAVL
+768 RIEIGLGVFVLAAVL
-783 SIVVAIVTVSYQ
+783 AIVVAIVTVSYQ

-806 SLRSE
+806 SLRSD

>member
-44 ELSYDKMFADAD
+44 EFSYDKMFADAD
-56 RIHRIDADI
+56 RIYRIDTDI
-65 KFGGAEI
+65 KFGGAETR
-72 KAAESAPPMAGALKR
+72 AAETAPPMAATLKR
-87 DYSQVE
+87 DFSQVE
-93 STVRFRTLGSMYVKK
+93 STVRFRTIGGMYVKK
-108 VGGETSSKENK
+108 VGGDKAAKETY

-135 LVGNSKTAL
+135 LAGNPKTAL
-144 TGTNSLVLTKTAAE
+144 TGTNSLVLTKSAAE
-158 KYFGSTDVLG
+158 KHFGSIDIVG
-168 QDLLLNNSDTYTVTG
+168 EDLLLDNSDVYTVTG
-183 VIEDMPKNS
+183 VVDDMPKNS
-192 YFNEYSIFLAM
+192 YFNDYSVFLAM

-215 SNNYFTFIKLIPE
+215 SNNYFTFIKLIPGVS
-228 ARVEDFQAPLQGMLE
+228 AEDFKEPLQGMLE

-256 MTAESFAASG
+256 MTAETFEASG

-276 TDIHLHSDRNSE
+276 TDIHLHSDRNNE
-288 MNATSSIQ
+288 MSATSSIQ

-333 RKTLGSNKL
+333 RKTLGSNKR
-342 NLIFQFLTESGL
+342 NLVFQFLTESGL
-354 IAFISLI
+354 IAFVSLVAALVLTLI
-361 AALLIT
+361 A
-367 MITLPFFNGFTGK
+367 LPFFNDFTGK
-380 VITIPFTQPLFWL
+380 SISIPYSQPLFWL
-393 ILLAATIVLGLFSGC
+393 ALLAATLVLGLFSGS

-417 TPVKTLKG
+417 MPVETLKG
-425 GASESV
+425 AGAESV
-431 GNGRVRNAL
+431 GSGRVRNAL
-440 VIFQFSISVF
+440 VIFQFSISVL

-475 QVLLINEISPL
+475 QVLLINEIGPL
-486 GSKTNAFKE
+486 GTKSNAFKE
-495 EILKMGNVENV
+495 EILKMGNVESV
-506 TLSDFYPTP
+506 TLSNYYPTP

-528 SSQES
+528 KGQEN
-533 AIQMQTWGVDTD
+533 AIQMQEWAVDTD
-545 YLKTLQMN
+545 YLKTLQMD

-559 FNKQYAT
+559 FNKQYAS
-566 DSTAVIINEATLP
+566 DSTAMIINEATLP
-579 ILNVTGEEALGMR
+579 ILNLTAEEALGVR
-592 ISEEIELENPTYYT
+592 ITEEIEIENPRYYT
-606 VIGVV
+606 IVGVV
-611 KDFHF
+611 KNFHF

-624 ALGLHVNK
+624 ALGMYLDN
-632 TAENMAVRLSG
+632 TAENMAVRISG
-643 GDYSNSIAEIENKWN
+643 GNYASTIAKIENKWN
-658 EMAPGQPFDYQF
+658 EMALGQPFDYRF
-670 MDEAFNTT
+670 MDDAFNTT
-678 YEAELKLSQIF
+678 YEAEQKLGQIF
-689 FIFTILSIFIACLGL
+689 FIFTLLSIFIACLGL

-739 FLKLVGIAILVSLP
+739 FLKLVGVSILVSLP
-753 LGWFAMNKWLEDFSY
+753 IGWFIMNKWLEDFSY
-768 RIDMGVGVFVLAAVL
+768 RIDIGWEIFVVAALLA
-783 SIVVAIVTVSYQ
+783 IVVAIVTVSYQ
-795 SIKAAIVNPVK
+795 SIKAATVNPVK

>member
-1 MFKNY
+1 MFKNHI
-6 LKIAWRSLKKQAFFT
+6 KIAWRSLKKQAFFT

-192 YFNEYSIFLAM
+192 YFNEYSVFLAM

-579 ILNVTGEEALGMR
+579 ILNVTAEEALGMR